1 MYREYFGLRE
11 TPFSI
16 APDPH
21 YFYISEAHREALA
34 HLMYGIN
41 SDGGFVLLTGE
52 VGTGKTTVC
61 RCLIEQMPE
70 DCEVAFI
77 LNPKLS
83 SVELLASICD
93 EFGIAYPEG
102 RETVKDLVARIYD
115 FLLRTNESGK
125 KAVLIIEEAQNLDVE
140 VLEQIRLLTNLETSK
155 RKLLQIIMLGQPEL
169 QKTLKKP
176 ELSQLSQRI
185 TARYHIGPLAKHELS
200 AYVNHRLSVAGLG
213 RGELFPPSVINKLYH
228 LTKGVPRLVN
238 VICDRALL
246 GAYTQGEQAVNK
258 CTLVTAA
265 NEVYGRTSKD
275 PRKKK
280 IYAWSAAALLMM
292 LAVAGTLHYVQIMRP
307 LLRIR
312 PAVASSTPPALPVA
326 ENKEAVDT
334 KSSSRDGAYDS
345 LFRVWQITYDPGDS
359 HTACEQ
365 AEKQGLRCYQ
375 GKGDIDTLRQIN
387 TPLIL
392 KQIDPEGKD
401 YYLTVTALR
410 GDSVTYAINNEIRS
424 GDINEILQRWS
435 GDYELLWRLP
445 RDYINVLMPY
455 GRGLFVDWLDSRL
468 ASIEGR
474 GEVRSVPRRVY
485 DDEMVKR
492 VRAFQLATGL
502 KPDGIVGPAT
512 IVQLILKAG
521 SEGPEPAQTKER
533 TESVLH
539 P

>member
-21 YFYISEAHREALA
+21 YFYISEGHREALA

-93 EFGIAYPEG
+93 EFGIAYREG
-102 RETVKDLVARIYD
+102 RETVKDLVAGIYD

-185 TARYHIGPLAKHELS
+185 TARYHIGPLAKHELP

-213 RGELFPPSVINKLYH
+213 RGELFPPSIIKKLYH

-246 GAYTQGEQAVNK
+246 GAYTQGEQMVNK
-258 CTLVTAA
+258 RTLITAA
-265 NEVYGRTSKD
+265 NEVYGRTRKRT
-275 PRKKK
+275 RKKK
-280 IYAWSAAALLMM
+280 IYAWSAAAVLIM
-292 LAVAGTLHYVQIMRP
+292 LVVAGIFRYAQKVGFLPDV
-307 LLRIR
+307 R
-312 PAVASSTPPALPVA
+312 PAVALSTPPATSA
-326 ENKEAVDT
+326 AGDKEAVGA
-334 KSSSRDGAYDS
+334 KISSRDGAYDS
-345 LFRVWQITYDPGDS
+345 LFRMWRIAYDPEDG

-365 AEKQGLRCYQ
+365 AETQGLRCYR
-375 GKGDIDTLRQIN
+375 GKGDIGTLHQIN
-387 TPLIL
+387 MPLIL
-392 KQIDPEGKD
+392 RQVDPEGKD

-410 GDSVTYAINNEIRS
+410 GNSVTYAINNEIRS
-424 GDINEILQRWS
+424 GDINEILRRWS

-445 RDYINVLMPY
+445 M
-455 GRGLFVDWLDSRL
+455 
-468 ASIEGR
+468 
-474 GEVRSVPRRVY
+474 
-485 DDEMVKR
+485 
-492 VRAFQLATGL
+492 T
-502 KPDGIVGPAT
+502 T
-512 IVQLILKAG
+512 
-521 SEGPEPAQTKER
+521 
-533 TESVLH
+533 
-539 P
+539 